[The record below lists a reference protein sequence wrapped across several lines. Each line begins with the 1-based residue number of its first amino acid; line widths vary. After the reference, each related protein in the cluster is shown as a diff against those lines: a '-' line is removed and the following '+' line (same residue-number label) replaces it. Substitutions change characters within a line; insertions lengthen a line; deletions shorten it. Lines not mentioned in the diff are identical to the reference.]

1 MWFVGKIFDCHVGHV
16 GLLKCSYVQWCHK
29 WIYVVYQTHE
39 FLPSE
44 MGKGLDPT
52 FLRVMD
58 HVARLSLLAA
68 DKSIAIAQKKDV
80 SRNIA

>member
-1 MWFVGKIFDCHVGHV
+1 MDICCLPNPRV
-16 GLLKCSYVQWCHK
+16 
-29 WIYVVYQTHE
+29 

-68 DKSIAIAQKKDV
+68 DKSIAIAQKKHV
-80 SRNIA
+80 SSNIA